1 MKISLSLCL
10 LSLTA
15 LLLTGCGTTQKVPQS
30 VSYTIPLELKQLPP
44 SNKYINFDYGIRLNV
59 LDKRANTAILNRYD
73 AAPGMPKLSLN
84 TYPDVKSFV
93 SESCRQYMQTMGFV
107 LDADID
113 TDYMMQIEIT
123 QFQVSLL
130 SGMGW
135 IGTESLDIQIFD
147 ENRAQVYPR
156 TTVTGRS
163 SSNSSNTYRE
173 IQNTLSNISTGKT
186 DTSLNRAINSA
197 YISALENID
206 WNRIAYF
213 LKRADTPAGE
223 KNKQVDG
230 SGETALEHTIIRW
243 FVDSSPRGADVEW
256 RVVSSTPDVKN
267 TNQTWLGSTPYE
279 STESFDIRGLTFNN
293 SGDVQI
299 EISCSKPG
307 YITQKRRFNLRQAI
321 EQKEISTK
329 FNLVKEDAAE

>member
-1 MKISLSLCL
+1 MKKTFILSLL
-10 LSLTA
+10 TLTA
-15 LLLTGCGTTQKVPQS
+15 MLFAGCGTSQKAAQPVA
-30 VSYTIPLELKQLPP
+30 YTIPLELKKFPP
-44 SNKYINFDYGIRLNV
+44 SNQYINLDYGIRLNV
-59 LDKRANTAILNRYD
+59 LDKRASTAVLNRYD
-73 AAPGMPKLSLN
+73 AAPNMPKLNLS

-93 SESCRQYMQTMGFV
+93 TESAKQYMQTMGFV
-107 LDADID
+107 LDADIN
-113 TDYMMQIEIT
+113 TDYMMEIDIT

-135 IGTESLDIQIFD
+135 IGTVSLDIQIFD

-163 SSNSSNTYRE
+163 SSNSN
-173 IQNTLSNISTGKT
+173 NILKDLAQSFNNAMSMKT
-186 DTSLNRAINSA
+186 DTKLNNALNDA
-197 YISALENID
+197 YVNALENID

-213 LKRADTPAGE
+213 LKRAETPAAE
-223 KNKQVDG
+223 KNKQVSG
-230 SGETALEHTIIRW
+230 SGDTALEHTIIRW
-243 FVDSSPRGADVEW
+243 FVDSSPKGADVEW

-267 TNQTWLGSTPYE
+267 TNQSYLGTTPYE

-299 EISCSKPG
+299 EITCSKPG
-307 YITQKRRFNLRQAI
+307 YLTQKRRFNLRQAI

-329 FNLVKEDAAE
+329 FNLVKEDATE

>member
-1 MKISLSLCL
+1 MKKTFILSLL
-10 LSLTA
+10 TLTA
-15 LLLTGCGTTQKVPQS
+15 MLFAGCGTSQKAAQPVA
-30 VSYTIPLELKQLPP
+30 YTIPLELKKFPP
-44 SNKYINFDYGIRLNV
+44 SNQYINLDYGIRLNV
-59 LDKRANTAILNRYD
+59 LDKRASNRYD
-73 AAPGMPKLSLN
+73 AAPNMPKLNLS

-93 SESCRQYMQTMGFV
+93 TESARQYMQTMGFV
-107 LDADID
+107 LDADIN
-113 TDYMMQIEIT
+113 TDYMMEIDIT

-135 IGTESLDIQIFD
+135 IGTVSLDIQIFD

-163 SSNSSNTYRE
+163 SSNSNN
-173 IQNTLSNISTGKT
+173 ILKDLSQSFNNAMSMKT
-186 DTSLNRAINSA
+186 DTKLNNALNDA
-197 YISALENID
+197 YVNALENID

-213 LKRADTPAGE
+213 LKRAETPAAE
-223 KNKQVDG
+223 KNKQVSG
-230 SGETALEHTIIRW
+230 SGDTALEHTIIRW
-243 FVDSSPRGADVEW
+243 FVDSSPKGADVEW

-267 TNQTWLGSTPYE
+267 TNQSYLGTTPYE

-299 EISCSKPG
+299 EITCSKPG
-307 YITQKRRFNLRQAI
+307 YLTQKRRFNLRQAI

-329 FNLVKEDAAE
+329 FNLVKEDATE

>member
-1 MKISLSLCL
+1 MKKTFILSLL
-10 LSLTA
+10 TLTA
-15 LLLTGCGTTQKVPQS
+15 MLFAGCGTSQKAAQPVA
-30 VSYTIPLELKQLPP
+30 YTIPLELKKFPP
-44 SNKYINFDYGIRLNV
+44 SNQYINLDYGIRLNV
-59 LDKRANTAILNRYD
+59 LDKRASTAVLNRYD
-73 AAPGMPKLSLN
+73 AAPNMPKLNLS

-93 SESCRQYMQTMGFV
+93 TESARQYMQTMGFV
-107 LDADID
+107 LDADIN
-113 TDYMMQIEIT
+113 TDYMMEIDIT

-299 EISCSKPG
+299 EITCSKPG
-307 YITQKRRFNLRQAI
+307 YLTQKRRFNLRQAI

-329 FNLVKEDAAE
+329 FNLVKEDATE